1 MNEDQWRCPH
11 QANSDSLRSLT
22 LPARPSSHAD
32 YTTIA
37 GLGASPLDVVFA
49 GEMGVFC
56 AETDYAMQGGSL
68 DTFWRSAE
76 NFRQNT
82 TFQWMG
88 NAGML
93 WAVSQ
98 AAPLRRVVVDG
109 DLSLYEYEPPCK
121 VSKFDLPPCLSHPLS
136 LTRPVTHPPTHS
148 LDMPPSRSRTE
159 PMCHPVAH
167 ALTRCA
173 TRSRTRSTCHLVVHP
188 LEVPRS
194 LANLCRRP
202 SFHRPPP

>member
-1 MNEDQWRCPH
+1 V
-11 QANSDSLRSLT
+11 
-22 LPARPSSHAD
+22 
-32 YTTIA
+32 
-37 GLGASPLDVVFA
+37 SPLDVVFN

-56 AETDYAMQGGSL
+56 AETDYDMNGGAL

-82 TFQWMG
+82 TFEWMG

-121 VSKFDLPPCLSHPLS
+121 DRGPCLCAHHSH
-136 LTRPVTHPPTHS
+136 
-148 LDMPPSRSRTE
+148 
-159 PMCHPVAH
+159 
-167 ALTRCA
+167 
-173 TRSRTRSTCHLVVHP
+173 
-188 LEVPRS
+188 
-194 LANLCRRP
+194 
-202 SFHRPPP
+202 